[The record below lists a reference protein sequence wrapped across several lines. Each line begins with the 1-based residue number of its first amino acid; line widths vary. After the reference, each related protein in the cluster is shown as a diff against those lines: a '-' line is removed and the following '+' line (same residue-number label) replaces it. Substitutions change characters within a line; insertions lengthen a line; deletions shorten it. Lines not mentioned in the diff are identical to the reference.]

1 MTEGKIH
8 IKVKTKGCENLCNK
22 IFTAFNFIIIMATVT
37 LTRALPI
44 LHLECS
50 HKLKT
55 LEFTGLVTRS
65 FYFTSQQ

>member
-8 IKVKTKGCENLCNK
+8 IKVKIKGCENLCNK

-44 LHLECS
+44 LHL
-50 HKLKT
+50 L
-55 LEFTGLVTRS
+55 LLLF
-65 FYFTSQQ
+65 